1 VTTIALISG
10 SPSKQSKTAE
20 IANRLQKELLNRGHH
35 VHLIHVCDLPAE
47 DLLHAKYDSKA
58 IAQTHEW
65 IREADAVMVLSPVYK
80 GSYTGILKA
89 FLDLLPEKAFLGK
102 IIAPIVT
109 GGTIAHL
116 LSIEYALKPIFS
128 IMGAK
133 EILHGVFILDNTIQ
147 RDEAGNLFFQSDIEG
162 RIKEVMQFISNIPAA
177 SPH

>member
-1 VTTIALISG
+1 VG
-10 SPSKQSKTAE
+10 S
-20 IANRLQKELLNRGHH
+20 H
-35 VHLIHVCDLPAE
+35 
-47 DLLHAKYDSKA
+47 
-58 IAQTHEW
+58 
-65 IREADAVMVLSPVYK
+65 VYK

-133 EILHGVFILDNTIQ
+133 EILHGVFILDKTIQ
-147 RDEAGNLFFQSDIEG
+147 RNETGEIFFPPDIEE
-162 RIKEVMQFISNIPAA
+162 RIKEVLQSIAKTQASIS
-177 SPH
+177 

>member
-1 VTTIALISG
+1 MTTITLISG

-20 IANRLQKELLNRGHH
+20 IANRLQKELLKRGHH
-35 VHLIHVCDLPAE
+35 VHVIHVRDLPAE
-47 DLLHAKYDSKA
+47 DLLHAKFDSEA

-65 IREADAVMVLSPVYK
+65 IRESDAVMVLSPVYK

-133 EILHGVFILDNTIQ
+133 EILHGVFILDKTIQ
-147 RDEAGNLFFQSDIEG
+147 RNETGEIFFPPDIEE
-162 RIKEVMQFISNIPAA
+162 RIKEVLQSIAKTQASIS
-177 SPH
+177 